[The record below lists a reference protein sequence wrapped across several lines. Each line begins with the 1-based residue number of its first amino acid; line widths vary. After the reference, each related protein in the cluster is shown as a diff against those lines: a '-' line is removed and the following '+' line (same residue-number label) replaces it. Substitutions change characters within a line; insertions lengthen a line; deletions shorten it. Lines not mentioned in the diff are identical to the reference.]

1 MVMAGRGFIN
11 VVFHFCTFPARPTAG
26 AESRVGVAA
35 DVLGRWPESIPVK
48 VTALPISDVTMT
60 TAVSPFPLVTAR
72 E

>member
-1 MVMAGRGFIN
+1 M
-11 VVFHFCTFPARPTAG
+11 
-26 AESRVGVAA
+26 GVAA

-60 TAVSPFPLVTAR
+60 TADAIPVSPFPLVTAR